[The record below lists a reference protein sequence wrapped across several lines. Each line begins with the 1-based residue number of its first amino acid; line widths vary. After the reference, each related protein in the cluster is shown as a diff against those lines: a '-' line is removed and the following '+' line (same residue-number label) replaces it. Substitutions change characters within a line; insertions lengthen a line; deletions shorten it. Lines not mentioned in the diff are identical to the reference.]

1 MAGVKALHAG
11 MQRGI
16 GMSMVDLPELDIKI
30 LGKLDLSLPALNLE
44 IPDLDL
50 TIPDLTLIELPELV
64 L

>member
-1 MAGVKALHAG
+1 
-11 MQRGI
+11 
-16 GMSMVDLPELDIKI
+16 MSMVDLPELDIKI